1 VSERPARARLFVA
14 LDLPAEVRDGLAA
27 WGREQ
32 TRGREGLR
40 LVDAAM
46 LHVTLCFLGWCEEG
60 EAEAIGA
67 AVAACAA
74 PVPDLALGEAAWL
87 PPRRPRV
94 LAVDLEDGSGAVG
107 DLQRRVSD
115 ALVATA
121 GYEPERRAYR
131 PHVTVARVRGG
142 ARLRAFE
149 LDAPTRISFRGAAL
163 TLYSSTLR
171 REGALYS
178 PLARVGL

>member
-14 LDLPAEVRDGLAA
+14 LDLPAEVRDVLAA

-46 LHVTLCFLGWCEEG
+46 LHVTLCFLGWREEG

-74 PVPDLALGEAAWL
+74 PVPDLAVGDAAWL

-94 LAVDLEDGSGAVG
+94 LAVDLEDGSGALAE
-107 DLQRRVSD
+107 LQRRVSD
-115 ALVATA
+115 AMVATA
-121 GYEPERRAYR
+121 GYAPERRGYR
-131 PHVTVARVRGG
+131 PHVTVVRVRGG
-142 ARLRAFE
+142 TRLRAFE
-149 LDAPTRISFRGAAL
+149 LDAPASVSFQGAAL
-163 TLYSSTLR
+163 TLYSSALR
-171 REGALYS
+171 RDGALYS

>member
-14 LDLPAEVRDGLAA
+14 LDLPGEVRDVLAS

-46 LHVTLCFLGWCEEG
+46 LHVTLCFLGWREES

-67 AVAACAA
+67 AVSACAA
-74 PVPDLALGEAAWL
+74 PVPDLTVGESAWL

-94 LAVDLEDGSGAVG
+94 LAVDLEDGGGAVG
-107 DLQRRVSD
+107 GLQRRVSD
-115 ALVATA
+115 ALVAVA

-149 LDAPTRISFRGAAL
+149 LAPPPRTPFRGAAL
-163 TLYSSTLR
+163 TLYSSSLR
-171 REGALYS
+171 RDGALYS
-178 PLARVGL
+178 PVARVGL

>member
-1 VSERPARARLFVA
+1 MSERPARARLFVA
-14 LDLPAEVRDGLAA
+14 LDLPAEVRDVLAA
-27 WGREQ
+27 WGRQQ

-46 LHVTLCFLGWCEEG
+46 LHVTLCFLGWR
-60 EAEAIGA
+60 EAGAAESIGA

-74 PVPDLALGEAAWL
+74 PVLDLALGKAAWL

-142 ARLRAFE
+142 GRLRAFE
-149 LDAPTRISFRGAAL
+149 LDAPARLSFPGAAL

-171 REGALYS
+171 RDGAVYS
-178 PLARVGL
+178 PLARVAL

>member
-46 LHVTLCFLGWCEEG
+46 LHVTLCFLGWCDEG

-149 LDAPTRISFRGAAL
+149 LDAPTRNSFRGAAL

-171 REGALYS
+171 REGALYT

>member
-14 LDLPAEVRDGLAA
+14 LDLPAEVRDVLAA

-32 TRGREGLR
+32 TSGREGLR

-46 LHVTLCFLGWCEEG
+46 LHVTLCFLGWREER

-67 AVAACAA
+67 AIAACAA

-94 LAVDLEDGSGAVG
+94 LAVDLEDGSGAAG

-149 LDAPTRISFRGAAL
+149 LDAPARTPFGGAAL

-171 REGALYS
+171 RDGAVYS

>member
-1 VSERPARARLFVA
+1 VSERPARARLFAA
-14 LDLPAEVRDGLAA
+14 LDLPAEVREELAA

-32 TRGREGLR
+32 TGGREGVR

-46 LHVTLCFLGWCEEG
+46 LHVTLCFLGWREEE

-67 AVAACAA
+67 AVIACAA
-74 PVPDLALGEAAWL
+74 PVPDLAVGEAAWL

-94 LAVDLEDGSGAVG
+94 LAVDVEDGGGAVG
-107 DLQRRVSD
+107 ALQRRVSD
-115 ALVATA
+115 ALVAAA

-149 LDAPTRISFRGAAL
+149 LDAPPRIPFRGAAL
-163 TLYSSTLR
+163 TLYRSSLR
-171 REGALYS
+171 RDGALYS
-178 PLARVGL
+178 PLARVAL